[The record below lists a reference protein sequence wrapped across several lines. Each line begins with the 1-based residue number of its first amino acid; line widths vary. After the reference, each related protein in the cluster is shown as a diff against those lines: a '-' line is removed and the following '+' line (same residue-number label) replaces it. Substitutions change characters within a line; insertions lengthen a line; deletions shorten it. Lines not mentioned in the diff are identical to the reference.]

1 MRIALFTDTYHPQ
14 INGVAT
20 SIMVLEKYLQQR
32 GHDVYV
38 FTSSDSHA
46 DLLEENGKVF
56 RFPSLGALFVPER
69 RLAVAGLSRASHL
82 IEKLEI
88 DLIHTHTEFSMG
100 VMGKMLAKKYHLP
113 CIHTYHTMYKDY
125 LHYIAKGKLI
135 PPSLVGI
142 LSRLYCK
149 KTYAVI
155 APTEKVKKQLEQ
167 YNIRGSIR
175 TIPTGIDFGTF
186 KRDFKRAEI
195 IHLLKEKLQLQST
208 DTVLLSVG
216 RIAQEKNMR
225 ALIESLPALLLKQP
239 SIKLVMVG
247 DGPEKKELMQLTKK
261 LGLTE
266 YVRFTGAIPWSD
278 IPAYYQMAD
287 LFLSAS
293 TSETQGLTYIEAMA
307 SGLPVVAKKD
317 PSIEELLIDQK
328 TGFLFQED
336 HELAETLIHILNQP
350 EQFRSIKQQAKRHIE
365 RLSAEHF
372 ANQIEQVYEEAVY
385 SYATSHHSFR
395 TLNKKERLS

>member
-46 DLLEENGKVF
+46 DLTEENGKVF

-69 RLAVAGLSRASHL
+69 RLAVAGLSRASQL
-82 IEKLEI
+82 IENLDI

-100 VMGKMLAKKYHLP
+100 VMGKILAKKYHLP

-135 PPSLVGI
+135 PPSLVGV

-155 APTEKVKKQLEQ
+155 APTEKVKKQLEL

-186 KRDFKRAEI
+186 KRDFKRIEAVQHI
-195 IHLLKEKLQLQST
+195 KEKLQLQPN
-208 DTVLLSVG
+208 DTILLSVG

-225 ALIESLPALLLKQP
+225 ALIESLPVILRKQP
-239 SIKLVMVG
+239 SVKLVMVG

-261 LGLTE
+261 FGLTE

-278 IPAYYQMAD
+278 IPAYYHMAD

-317 PSIEELLIDQK
+317 PSIEELIIDQK
-328 TGFLFQED
+328 TGFLFKDD
-336 HELAETLIHILNQP
+336 HELAETLILILNQP
-350 EQFRSIKQQAKRHIE
+350 ERFRSIKQQAKRHIE

-372 ANQIEQVYEEAVY
+372 ANQMEQVYEEAVY
-385 SYATSHHSFR
+385 SYATSHHLFR